1 MKRLLTICFIAL
13 LGLSFAQDREGW
25 PEQLRFGL
33 LPREESTVDDRYGLF
48 FEHLSEEL
56 GMPVEYFVGSDY
68 AAIIVAMSTN
78 RVEAAWFGPES
89 YTIATENA
97 EAEAV
102 AVSDHVSNGTGYFS
116 GIWTYKGSGIETL
129 EDAQGKDFA
138 FVDPASTSGYL
149 VPTVHF
155 LIELEIDPN
164 DFFGRITFSGN
175 HSSSLLALVNGN
187 LDAAAISFNTVENA
201 IREGQIAEDE
211 LVNLWKS
218 DKIPGSP
225 ITVRGDL
232 PESFKKAFQEALLS
246 FDSPEGLAE
255 FSSNGFV
262 ATDDS
267 AYDPIRELGEVKTQL
282 QN

>member
-1 MKRLLTICFIAL
+1 MKRVVTVCFVAHL
-13 LGLSFAQDREGW
+13 SFSFAQDREGW
-25 PEQLRFGL
+25 PELLRFGL
-33 LPREESTVDDRYGLF
+33 LPREESTVDDQYGLF

-56 GMPVEYFVGSDY
+56 AIPVEYFVGSDY
-68 AAIIVAMSTN
+68 AAIIVAMSTG

-89 YTIATENA
+89 YVIATENA

-102 AVSDHVSNGTGYFS
+102 AVSDHVTNGTGYFS

-155 LIELEIDPN
+155 LRDLEMNPN
-164 DFFGRITFSGN
+164 DFFGRIAFSGN
-175 HSSSLLALVNGN
+175 HGASLLALDNGN
-187 LDAAAISFNTVENA
+187 LDAAAISFNTVENT

-211 LVNLWKS
+211 LLNLWKS
-218 DKIPGSP
+218 DLIPGSP
-225 ITVRGDL
+225 IAVRGDL
-232 PESFKKAFQEALLS
+232 PDSFKKAFQEALLS

-255 FSSNGFV
+255 FTSNGFV

-267 AYDPIRELGEVKTQL
+267 AYDPIRALNEVKEQL